1 MGLDVYVGTLTRYY
15 AKEWESVVQRAARES
30 GVPVTIIR
38 PEGDSEDAVTDPA
51 AIEEVIVEWR
61 EALSAS
67 LKTHLTAPLD
77 WTEGMDPPYFTDKP
91 AWDCYSALMVW
102 AAHEEHGDP
111 RLPTVSPEDWTSNT
125 AVQRSQADDFR
136 SRYGQLLNGPELWLP
151 GDFTFTFSAE
161 DATGNEVTIGSVA
174 SLSGQLQ
181 ELNRRTWR
189 ADATTIGNWRRAGAD
204 FGAPFE
210 VSARFGFAVFAEL
223 ADEAAR
229 HRLPMKL
236 DY

>member
-1 MGLDVYVGTLTRYY
+1 MGLDAYVGTLTRYY
-15 AKEWESVVQRAARES
+15 AREWETVVQRAARES
-30 GVPVTIIR
+30 GVSVTIIR

-51 AIEEVIVEWR
+51 AIEEVILGWR
-61 EALSAS
+61 DALSAS
-67 LKTHLTAPLD
+67 LEKHLTAPLD
-77 WTEGMDPPYFTDKP
+77 WTEGMGPPYFTDKP

-111 RLPTVSPEDWTSNT
+111 RLPAVAPEDWTSDAT
-125 AVQRSQADDFR
+125 VQRSQADDFR

-161 DATGNEVTIGSVA
+161 DATGNGVTIGSVTA
-174 SLSGQLQ
+174 LSAQLH
-181 ELNRRTWR
+181 ELNQRTWR
-189 ADATTIGNWRRAGAD
+189 ANATTIADWRHTGAD

-210 VSARFGFAVFAEL
+210 VSARFGFAVFAQL
-223 ADEAAR
+223 AEAAVE